1 MDNLLSQLESLLFV
15 SAKALATKQLLELTG
30 VSQDDLTKALEAL
43 TERYSQAGSGL
54 SLLHDNHKY
63 QLVTNSN
70 NSELIKSFLHQELNS
85 DLSRPSLETLT
96 IIAYRGPI
104 AKSDLDRIRGI
115 NCSQILRN
123 LLLRGLVEIKSGS
136 KDGETY
142 YQVTFDFLK
151 FLGLASL
158 SDLPDYDRLH
168 HDQAVEQFLGQQEVT
183 DPAPTSI
190 SESAINPST
199 QLD

>member
-123 LLLRGLVEIKSGS
+123 LLLRGLVEIKSGY

>member
-183 DPAPTSI
+183 DPASTSI

>member
-123 LLLRGLVEIKSGS
+123 LLLRGLVELKGGS